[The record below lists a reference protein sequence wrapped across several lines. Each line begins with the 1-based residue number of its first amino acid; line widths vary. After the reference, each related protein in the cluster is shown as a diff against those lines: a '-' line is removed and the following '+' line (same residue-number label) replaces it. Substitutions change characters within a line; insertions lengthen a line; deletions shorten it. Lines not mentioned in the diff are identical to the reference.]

1 MKQFVKG
8 RKKNNGIIAYPPPI
22 RMSFGYRAAV
32 TRQFVPSCFLF
43 LFPDFYPVEEQKR
56 GVTPS
61 ASDLSRLSLC
71 GSDGG
76 IHPTAG
82 MRVGRKKGVGVGHG
96 TSSETPRRVLI
107 RSHCVCVALR
117 WRRQL
122 KDTQRWWALYL
133 SLVAKNII
141 GCICCF
147 EGGIRVGNY
156 SPWIRLGR

>member
-122 KDTQRWWALYL
+122 KDTHKDGGLCISL
-133 SLVAKNII
+133 SWRKISSDAYVVLR
-141 GCICCF
+141 
-147 EGGIRVGNY
+147 GGY
-156 SPWIRLGR
+156 E